1 MGKVHA
7 GERNWS
13 ESYVWDS
20 NKSLLEKE
28 LVSLCMVNRAF
39 VQEDPGSR
47 SLNTTSWGSLE
58 QEQVTAPLQL
68 WKWFYM

>member
-13 ESYVWDS
+13 ESYVQDS
-20 NKSLLEKE
+20 NNSLLEKE
-28 LVSLCMVNRAF
+28 LVPLCMVNRAF

-47 SLNTTSWGSLE
+47 PLNPTSWGSLE
-58 QEQVTAPLQL
+58 QKQVTASLQL
-68 WKWFYM
+68 WK